1 MKPLQTIPIVE
12 TGAADHYQL
21 DEADLALCCASHNSE
36 EQHTDRV
43 VRILERAGLN
53 EEALSCGTHIP
64 FSQRIYKKLIVE
76 GKEPTP
82 LYNNC
87 SGKHTGMLITAK
99 HMEESLE
106 NYYALEHPVQQRN
119 LQVMAEVADYAK
131 EKIGIGTDGCGVPV
145 FAMPLERLAYAFA
158 RMADPVK
165 LGEKR
170 ASVVERI
177 TSSMTAHPE
186 MVAGTDRFCTDFMRV
201 GEGRFFGKLG
211 AESVYCLG
219 DKETGIGIAI
229 KIEDGDYTRG
239 LD

>member
-1 MKPLQTIPIVE
+1 MELIF
-12 TGAADHYQL
+12 L
-21 DEADLALCCASHNSE
+21 
-36 EQHTDRV
+36 
-43 VRILERAGLN
+43 
-53 EEALSCGTHIP
+53 

-239 LD
+239 LYPAVVEVLKQLKLLTKEQINQLENYYKIKLKNARQDVIGEVIPSFILQESS